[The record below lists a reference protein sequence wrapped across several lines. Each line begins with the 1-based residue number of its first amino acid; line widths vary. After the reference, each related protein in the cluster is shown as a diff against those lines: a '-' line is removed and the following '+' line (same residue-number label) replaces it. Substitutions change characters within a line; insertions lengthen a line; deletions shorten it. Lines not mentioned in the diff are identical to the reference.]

1 MNNTNTN
8 TNTMNNT
15 NTDSTGLTIDNYSHD
30 KEFLKTFDFIM
41 DNSLLLQKTFVKY
54 ADEIINRNNIVQKI
68 DKIINCYSVAEDI
81 EKGIFE
87 FSLNYIIANGYPH
100 NYFEMI
106 YNDKLHNILVNLDK
120 NNKHIQNKTLI
131 DNILESKLSGQIIAF
146 LHMYQIHPARW
157 KSIIDKNN
165 LRDDTL
171 STVNTTDEF
180 KCARCGERK
189 HIYYITQTRCIDEPA
204 TVFYTCTV
212 CRKTFKKSM

>member
-1 MNNTNTN
+1 MNKQNKEILQKELN
-8 TNTMNNT
+8 
-15 NTDSTGLTIDNYSHD
+15 IENYSYD
-30 KEFLKTFDFIM
+30 KEYLKTFDFIM
-41 DNSLLLQKTFVKY
+41 DNSLILPINLVKY
-54 ADEIINRNNIVQKI
+54 ADESVNRLENVKKI
-68 DKIINCYSVAEDI
+68 DKVIDCYSVAEDI

-87 FSLNYIIANGYPH
+87 FALNYVVANGFPQH
-100 NYFEMI
+100 FFSMT
-106 YNDKLHNILVNLDK
+106 YNDKLDNILINLDK
-120 NNKHIQNKTLI
+120 NNKQIENKTLI
-131 DNILESKLSGQIIAF
+131 NDILSSKLSGQIIAF

-212 CRKTFKKSM
+212 CRKTFTKSM

>member
-1 MNNTNTN
+1 
-8 TNTMNNT
+8 
-15 NTDSTGLTIDNYSHD
+15 
-30 KEFLKTFDFIM
+30 M
-41 DNSLLLQKTFVKY
+41 DNSLILPISFVKF
-54 ADEIINRNNIVQKI
+54 ADESINRLDIVKKI
-68 DKIINCYSVAEDI
+68 DTVIDCYSVAEDI
-81 EKGIFE
+81 EKGVFE
-87 FSLNYIIANGYPH
+87 FSLNYVVANGFPQH
-100 NYFEMI
+100 FFPMI
-106 YNDKLHNILVNLDK
+106 YNDKLDNILINLDK
-120 NNKHIQNKTLI
+120 NNKEIQNKTLI
-131 DNILESKLSGQIIAF
+131 NDILNSKLSGQIIAF

-212 CRKTFKKSM
+212 CRKTFTKSM

>member
-1 MNNTNTN
+1 MNNINELGIN
-8 TNTMNNT
+8 
-15 NTDSTGLTIDNYSHD
+15 NYSYD
-30 KEFLKTFDFIM
+30 KEYLKTFDFIM
-41 DNSLLLQKTFVKY
+41 DNSLLLPISFVKFAETY
-54 ADEIINRNNIVQKI
+54 INRIENVKKI
-68 DKIINCYSVAEDI
+68 DKIINCYSIAEDI

-87 FSLNYIIANGYPH
+87 FALNYVIVNGFPQH
-100 NYFEMI
+100 FFVMT
-106 YNDKLHNILVNLDK
+106 YNDKLDNIILNLDK
-120 NNKHIQNKTLI
+120 NNKNIDNKTLI
-131 DNILESKLSGQIIAF
+131 YDVLSSKISGQIIAF
-146 LHMYQIHPARW
+146 LQMYQLHPARW

-212 CRKTFKKSM
+212 CRKTFTKSM

>member
-1 MNNTNTN
+1 MNNNTSDLDIN
-8 TNTMNNT
+8 V
-15 NTDSTGLTIDNYSHD
+15 YSYD
-30 KEFLKTFDFIM
+30 REFLKTYDFIM
-41 DNSLLLQKTFVKY
+41 DNSLLLSVDFVKF
-54 ADEIINRNNIVQKI
+54 AEKEVNRIENVKKI
-68 DKIINCYSVAEDI
+68 DNIMNCYSIAEDI

-87 FSLNYIIANGYPH
+87 FSLNYIVANGFPS
-100 NYFEMI
+100 NFFAMI
-106 YNDKLHNILVNLDK
+106 YNDKLNNILLNLDK
-120 NNKHIQNKTLI
+120 DNKEIENKTLI
-131 DNILESKLSGQIIAF
+131 YDVLSSKISGQIIAF

-212 CRKTFKKSM
+212 CRKTFTKSM

>member
-1 MNNTNTN
+1 MNTQNKEILQKELN
-8 TNTMNNT
+8 
-15 NTDSTGLTIDNYSHD
+15 IDNYSYD
-30 KEFLKTFDFIM
+30 KEYLKTFDFIM
-41 DNSLLLQKTFVKY
+41 DNSLILPISLVKY
-54 ADEIINRNNIVQKI
+54 ADESINRLDNVKKI
-68 DKIINCYSVAEDI
+68 DTVINCYSVAEDI

-87 FSLNYIIANGYPH
+87 FALNYVVANGFPQH
-100 NYFEMI
+100 FFSMT
-106 YNDKLHNILVNLDK
+106 YNDKLDNILINLDK
-120 NNKHIQNKTLI
+120 NNNQIKNKTLI
-131 DNILESKLSGQIIAF
+131 NDILSSKLSGQIIAF

-212 CRKTFKKSM
+212 CRKTFTKSM

>member
-1 MNNTNTN
+1 MNTNEDLN
-8 TNTMNNT
+8 
-15 NTDSTGLTIDNYSHD
+15 IENYSYD
-30 KEFLKTFDFIM
+30 REYLKTFNFIM
-41 DNSLLLQKTFVKY
+41 DNSLLLPINLVRFAETEVDRMENVK
-54 ADEIINRNNIVQKI
+54 KI
-68 DKIINCYSVAEDI
+68 DKIINCYSIAEDI

-87 FSLNYIIANGYPH
+87 FALNYVVANGFPQH
-100 NYFEMI
+100 FFVMT
-106 YNDKLHNILVNLDK
+106 YNDKLESIILNLDK

-131 DNILESKLSGQIIAF
+131 YDILSSKISGQIIAF
-146 LHMYQIHPARW
+146 LQMYQLHPARW

-212 CRKTFKKSM
+212 CRKTFTKSM

>member
-1 MNNTNTN
+1 MNTPNKELLQKELN
-8 TNTMNNT
+8 
-15 NTDSTGLTIDNYSHD
+15 IDNYSYD
-30 KEFLKTFDFIM
+30 KEYLKTFDFIM
-41 DNSLLLQKTFVKY
+41 DNSLLLPINLVKY
-54 ADEIINRNNIVQKI
+54 ADESVNRIENVKKI
-68 DKIINCYSVAEDI
+68 DKVINCYSVAEDI

-87 FSLNYIIANGYPH
+87 FSLNYVVANGFPQH
-100 NYFEMI
+100 FFLMI
-106 YNDKLHNILVNLDK
+106 YNDKLNNILVNLDK
-120 NNKHIQNKTLI
+120 NNKEIQNKTLI
-131 DNILESKLSGQIIAF
+131 NDILSSKLSGQIIAF

-212 CRKTFKKSM
+212 CRKTFTKSM

>member
-1 MNNTNTN
+1 
-8 TNTMNNT
+8 
-15 NTDSTGLTIDNYSHD
+15 
-30 KEFLKTFDFIM
+30 M
-41 DNSLLLQKTFVKY
+41 DNSLLLPISLVKY
-54 ADEIINRNNIVQKI
+54 ADESVNRLENVKKI
-68 DKIINCYSVAEDI
+68 DKVIDCYSVAEDI

-87 FSLNYIIANGYPH
+87 FALNYVVANGFPQH
-100 NYFEMI
+100 FFSMT
-106 YNDKLHNILVNLDK
+106 YNDKLDNILINLDK
-120 NNKHIQNKTLI
+120 NNKQIENKTLI
-131 DNILESKLSGQIIAF
+131 NDILSSKLSGQIIAF

-212 CRKTFKKSM
+212 CRKTFTKSM

>member
-1 MNNTNTN
+1 MNKQNKEILQKELN
-8 TNTMNNT
+8 
-15 NTDSTGLTIDNYSHD
+15 IDNYSYD
-30 KEFLKTFDFIM
+30 KEYLKTFDFIM
-41 DNSLLLQKTFVKY
+41 DNSLLLPISLVKY
-54 ADEIINRNNIVQKI
+54 ADESVNRLENVKKI
-68 DKIINCYSVAEDI
+68 DKVIDCYSVAEDI

-87 FSLNYIIANGYPH
+87 FALNYVVANGFPQH
-100 NYFEMI
+100 FFPMT
-106 YNDKLHNILVNLDK
+106 YNDKLDNILINLDK
-120 NNKHIQNKTLI
+120 NNKQIENKTLI
-131 DNILESKLSGQIIAF
+131 NDILSSKLSGQIIAF

-212 CRKTFKKSM
+212 CRKTFTKSM

>member
-1 MNNTNTN
+1 MNK
-8 TNTMNNT
+8 NNE
-15 NTDSTGLTIDNYSHD
+15 DLEFSNYSYD
-30 KEFLKTFDFIM
+30 KEYLKTFDFIM
-41 DNSLLLQKTFVKY
+41 DNSMLLPVSFVKF
-54 ADEIINRNNIVQKI
+54 AETEVNRVENIKKI
-68 DKIINCYSVAEDI
+68 DNIIDCYSIAEDI

-87 FSLNYIIANGYPH
+87 FSLNYVIANGFPSH
-100 NYFEMI
+100 FFVMT
-106 YNDKLHNILVNLDK
+106 YNDKLDSILVNLDK
-120 NNKHIQNKTLI
+120 NNKQIENKTLI
-131 DNILESKLSGQIIAF
+131 YDVLSSKISGQIIAF

-204 TVFYTCTV
+204 TIFYTCIV
-212 CRKTFKKSM
+212 CRKTFTKSM

>member
-1 MNNTNTN
+1 MNKQNKEILQKELNIN
-8 TNTMNNT
+8 
-15 NTDSTGLTIDNYSHD
+15 NYSYD
-30 KEFLKTFDFIM
+30 KEYLKTFDFIM
-41 DNSLLLQKTFVKY
+41 DNSLLLPISLVKY
-54 ADEIINRNNIVQKI
+54 ADESVNRLENVKKI
-68 DKIINCYSVAEDI
+68 DKVIDCYSVAEDI

-87 FSLNYIIANGYPH
+87 FALNYVVANGFPQH
-100 NYFEMI
+100 FFSMT
-106 YNDKLHNILVNLDK
+106 YNDKLDNILINLDK
-120 NNKHIQNKTLI
+120 NNKQIENKTLI
-131 DNILESKLSGQIIAF
+131 NDILSSKLSGQIIAF

-212 CRKTFKKSM
+212 CRKTFTKSM

>member
-1 MNNTNTN
+1 MNTQNKEILQKELN
-8 TNTMNNT
+8 
-15 NTDSTGLTIDNYSHD
+15 IDNYSYD
-30 KEFLKTFDFIM
+30 KEYLKTFDFIM
-41 DNSLLLQKTFVKY
+41 DNSLLLPINLVKY
-54 ADEIINRNNIVQKI
+54 ADESVNRIENIKKI
-68 DKIINCYSVAEDI
+68 DKVIDCYSVAEDI

-87 FSLNYIIANGYPH
+87 FALNYVVANGFPQH
-100 NYFEMI
+100 FFSMT
-106 YNDKLHNILVNLDK
+106 YNDKLDNILVNLDK
-120 NNKHIQNKTLI
+120 NNKEIQNKTLI
-131 DNILESKLSGQIIAF
+131 NDILSSKLSGQIIAF

-212 CRKTFKKSM
+212 CRKTFTKSM